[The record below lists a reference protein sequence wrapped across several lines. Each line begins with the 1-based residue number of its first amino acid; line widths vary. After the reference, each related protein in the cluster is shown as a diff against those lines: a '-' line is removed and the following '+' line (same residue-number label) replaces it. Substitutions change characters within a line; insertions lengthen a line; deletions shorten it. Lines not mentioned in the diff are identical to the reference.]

1 MCLQEYRIH
10 LINNQVINA
19 AEERFVPED
28 KRLHNRFRASKPDD
42 VLTIGTEET
51 SRAFILTGHLI
62 PPFGPSKS
70 KQAPPSL

>member
-28 KRLHNRFRASKPDD
+28 KRLQNRFRASKPDD

-51 SRAFILTGHLI
+51 SRAFIPVRNILYISMG
-62 PPFGPSKS
+62 GE
-70 KQAPPSL
+70 ADC

>member
-28 KRLHNRFRASKPDD
+28 KRLHTRFRASKPDD

-51 SRAFILTGHLI
+51 SRAFIPVRNILYISMG
-62 PPFGPSKS
+62 SE
-70 KQAPPSL
+70 ADC

>member
-28 KRLHNRFRASKPDD
+28 KRLHNRFWASKPDD

-51 SRAFILTGHLI
+51 SRAFIPVRNILYISMG
-62 PPFGPSKS
+62 SE
-70 KQAPPSL
+70 ADC